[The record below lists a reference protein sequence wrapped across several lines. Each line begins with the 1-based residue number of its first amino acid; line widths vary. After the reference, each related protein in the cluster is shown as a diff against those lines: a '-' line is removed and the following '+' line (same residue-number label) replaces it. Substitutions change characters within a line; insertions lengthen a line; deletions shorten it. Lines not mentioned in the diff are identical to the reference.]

1 MRQPA
6 MPIISPF
13 ESSIAKPGQGT
24 VVLSLL
30 PPANPTLTTLTYKYP
45 LKLVPRAPGF
55 VGSNGHGPASEES
68 KSPSRPVHLYLL
80 TYGGGLLPGDHIE
93 VSITLEPKTRMVVT
107 TPQGSTKIFKTDPNN
122 RGNMPNV
129 IKGHR
134 KQMPANEHLSDM
146 SQQSLDVRIGRQAA
160 LCYLPDPSVPF
171 QNSRYAQIQT
181 FTVDAIAKGD
191 QRSSL
196 CVLDWV
202 TQGRTSRGE
211 DWNFRSWRGRNEVWA
226 KDEKTGK
233 TRLLLRDSVILDD
246 EDEDLNSDEDEDEDD
261 DEEEGTATDLGGDSH
276 SGRVDTPPPQAG
288 LAPMNII
295 QERTRPH
302 GVVGTLILS
311 GPVFDD
317 LGSFLMHQFTSQ
329 PRIGSRNWSATAPAS
344 AQEPSLSTKGNVTWT
359 AARVRAGFV
368 LVKFGAKD
376 FETARLWLGGLL
388 REEGTV
394 AREFGEEALF
404 SL

>member
-1 MRQPA
+1 
-6 MPIISPF
+6 MPIRSPF

-30 PPANPTLTTLTYKYP
+30 PPNNPTLTTLTYKYP
-45 LKLVPRAPGF
+45 LKLVPRAGGF
-55 VGSNGHGPASEES
+55 VSSPES
-68 KSPSRPVHLYLL
+68 SSLSYSCPSRPVHLYLL

-93 VSITLEPKTRMVVT
+93 VSIKLDPRTRMVVT

-122 RGNMPNV
+122 SDNSPNFV
-129 IKGHR
+129 KGYR
-134 KQMPANEHLSDM
+134 KQMPANPHLSDM
-146 SQQSLDVRIGRQAA
+146 SQQSLDVKIGRQAA

-171 QNSRYAQIQT
+171 KNSRYAQVQT
-181 FTVDAIAKGD
+181 FTVDAAAKGD

-211 DWNFRSWRGRNEVWA
+211 NWNFRFWRGRNEVWA
-226 KDEKTGK
+226 TDEKTGK
-233 TRLLLRDSVILDD
+233 SRLLLRDSVILDD
-246 EDEDLNSDEDEDEDD
+246 ETDDLYDSDESGEDL
-261 DEEEGTATDLGGDSH
+261 
-276 SGRVDTPPPQAG
+276 PPQAQSG
-288 LAPMNII
+288 LLPLNII

-311 GPVFDD
+311 GPVFES
-317 LGSFLMHQFTSQ
+317 LGSYLLNQFTSQ
-329 PRIGSRNWSATAPAS
+329 PRIGSRNWSSSESSSAPELS
-344 AQEPSLSTKGNVTWT
+344 PSTKGDVTWT

-376 FETARLWLGGLL
+376 FETAKIWLGGLL
-388 REEGTV
+388 REEGTIT
-394 AREFGEEALF
+394 REFGEEALF
-404 SL
+404 CL

>member
-1 MRQPA
+1 MRQPT
-6 MPIISPF
+6 MPIRSPF

-30 PPANPTLTTLTYKYP
+30 PPNNPTLTTLTYKYP

-55 VGSNGHGPASEES
+55 IPEPDPASLS
-68 KSPSRPVHLYLL
+68 DKCPSMPVHLYLL

-93 VSITLEPKTRMVVT
+93 VSIKLDPRTRMVVT
-107 TPQGSTKIFKTDPNN
+107 TPQGSTKIFKTDSNADSN
-122 RGNMPNV
+122 FNV

-134 KQMPANEHLSDM
+134 KKVPANESISDM
-146 SQQSLDVRIGRQAA
+146 SQQSLDVKIGRQAA
-160 LCYLPDPSVPF
+160 LCYLPDPSVPYKD
-171 QNSRYAQIQT
+171 SRYAQVQT
-181 FTVDAIAKGD
+181 FTVDAAAKGD

-211 DWNFRSWRGRNEVWA
+211 NWNFRFWKGRNEVWA
-226 KDEKTGK
+226 TDEKTGK
-233 TRLLLRDSVILDD
+233 SRLLLRDSVILDD
-246 EDEDLNSDEDEDEDD
+246 ESEAIDADDDEDLDAGSV
-261 DEEEGTATDLGGDSH
+261 GGLNSH
-276 SGRVDTPPPQAG
+276 SIRAETPPPQAG
-288 LAPMNII
+288 LVPLNVI

-311 GPVFDD
+311 GPVFDS
-317 LGSFLMHQFTSQ
+317 LGAYFLHQFTSQ
-329 PRIGSRNWSATAPAS
+329 PRIGSRNWSSDSSAP
-344 AQEPSLSTKGNVTWT
+344 EPSLSTKGDVTWT

-376 FETARLWLGGLL
+376 FETAKVWLGGLL
-388 REEGTV
+388 REEGSIT
-394 AREFGEEALF
+394 REFGEEALF
-404 SL
+404 CL

>member
-6 MPIISPF
+6 MPIPSPF
-13 ESSIAKPGQGT
+13 QSSIAKPGQGK

-30 PPANPTLTTLTYKYP
+30 PPNNPTLTTLTYKYP
-45 LKLVPRAPGF
+45 LKLVPRTGGF
-55 VGSNGHGPASEES
+55 TPTPDPAGLSDTC
-68 KSPSRPVHLYLL
+68 PSHPVHLYLL

-93 VSITLEPKTRMVVT
+93 VSIKLEPRTRMVVT

-122 RGNMPNV
+122 CGTSPNV

-134 KQMPANEHLSDM
+134 KQMPANAHLSDM
-146 SQQSLDVRIGRQAA
+146 SQQSLDVHIGRQAA

-171 QNSRYAQIQT
+171 QHSRYAQVQT
-181 FTVDAIAKGD
+181 FTVDASAKGD

-211 DWNFRSWRGRNEVWA
+211 NWNFRFWRGRNEVWA
-226 KDEKTGK
+226 EDEKTGK
-233 TRLLLRDSVILDD
+233 SRLLLRDSVILDD
-246 EDEDLNSDEDEDEDD
+246 ESEDLDDSDMSEDEVESTNRNMQN
-261 DEEEGTATDLGGDSH
+261 GLANRADL
-276 SGRVDTPPPQAG
+276 PPQAPAG
-288 LAPMNII
+288 LTPLNLIA
-295 QERTRPH
+295 ERTRPH

-311 GPVFDD
+311 GPVFEA
-317 LGSFLMHQFTSQ
+317 LGSFFLHQFQSQ
-329 PRIGSRNWSATAPAS
+329 PRIGGRNWSDHAPS
-344 AQEPSLSTKGNVTWT
+344 VPEPSLSLQGAVTWT

-376 FETARLWLGGLL
+376 FETAKHWLGGLI
-388 REEGTV
+388 REEGSV

-404 SL
+404 CL

>member
-1 MRQPA
+1 MRQPT
-6 MPIISPF
+6 MPIRSPF
-13 ESSIAKPGQGT
+13 ESSIAKPGQGN

-30 PPANPTLTTLTYKYP
+30 PPNNPTLTTLTYKYP

-55 VGSNGHGPASEES
+55 IPEPDPAALSDNC
-68 KSPSRPVHLYLL
+68 PSMPVHLYLL

-93 VSITLEPKTRMVVT
+93 VSIKLDPRTRMVVT
-107 TPQGSTKIFKTDPNN
+107 TPQGSTKIFKTDSTTNSN
-122 RGNMPNV
+122 FNV

-134 KQMPANEHLSDM
+134 KKLPANESISDM
-146 SQQSLDVRIGRQAA
+146 SKQSLDVKIGRQAA
-160 LCYLPDPSVPF
+160 LCYLPDPSVPYKD
-171 QNSRYAQIQT
+171 SRYAQVQT
-181 FTVDAIAKGD
+181 FTVDASAKGD

-211 DWNFRSWRGRNEVWA
+211 NWNFRFWKGRNEVWA
-226 KDEKTGK
+226 SDEKTGK
-233 TRLLLRDSVILDD
+233 SRLLLRDSVILDD
-246 EDEDLNSDEDEDEDD
+246 ESEAIDADDEDLDISGMSN
-261 DEEEGTATDLGGDSH
+261 LNSH
-276 SGRVDTPPPQAG
+276 SIRAETPPPPAG
-288 LAPMNII
+288 LVPLNII

-311 GPVFDD
+311 GPVFDS
-317 LGSFLMHQFTSQ
+317 LGAYFMHQFTSQ
-329 PRIGSRNWSATAPAS
+329 PRIGSRNWSSESSAP
-344 AQEPSLSTKGNVTWT
+344 EPSLSTMGDVTWT

-376 FETARLWLGGLL
+376 FETAKVWLGGLL
-388 REEGTV
+388 REEGSI

-404 SL
+404 CL

>member
-1 MRQPA
+1 
-6 MPIISPF
+6 MPIRSPF

-30 PPANPTLTTLTYKYP
+30 PPNNPTLTTLTYKYP

-55 VGSNGHGPASEES
+55 VPTPDSSTLSES
-68 KSPSRPVHLYLL
+68 CPSRPVHLYLL

-93 VSITLEPKTRMVVT
+93 VSIKLEPRTRMVVT
-107 TPQGSTKIFKTDPNN
+107 TPQGSTKIFKTEPDNAN
-122 RGNMPNV
+122 GIKL

-134 KQMPANEHLSDM
+134 KQMPANQHLANM
-146 SQQSLDVRIGRQAA
+146 SRQSLDVHIGRQAA

-171 QNSRYAQIQT
+171 KNSRYAQVQT
-181 FTVDAIAKGD
+181 FTVDASAKGD
-191 QRSSL
+191 ERSSL

-211 DWNFRSWRGRNEVWA
+211 DWNFRFWRGRNEVWA
-226 KDEKTGK
+226 TDEKTGK
-233 TRLLLRDSVILDD
+233 SRLLLRDSVILDD
-246 EDEDLNSDEDEDEDD
+246 EREDLDDSDEDL
-261 DEEEGTATDLGGDSH
+261 DEEVGESGLNSH
-276 SGRVDTPPPQAG
+276 SGRPDTPPPQAG
-288 LAPMNII
+288 LVPLNII

-311 GPVFDD
+311 GPVFDS
-317 LGSFLMHQFTSQ
+317 LGAYLMQKFNSQ
-329 PRIGSRNWSATAPAS
+329 PRIGSRNWSSSAPAS
-344 AQEPSLSTKGNVTWT
+344 APEPFLSTKGDVTWT

-376 FETARLWLGGLL
+376 FETAKDWLGGLL
-388 REEGTV
+388 REEGSI

-404 SL
+404 CL

>member
-1 MRQPA
+1 
-6 MPIISPF
+6 MPIRSPF

-30 PPANPTLTTLTYKYP
+30 PPNNPTLTTLTYKYP
-45 LKLVPRAPGF
+45 LKLVPRAAGLVPSPG
-55 VGSNGHGPASEES
+55 SSTLTDS
-68 KSPSRPVHLYLL
+68 CPSRPAHLYLL

-93 VSITLEPKTRMVVT
+93 VSITLEPRTRMVVT
-107 TPQGSTKIFKTDPNN
+107 TPQGSTKIFKTEPNN
-122 RGNMPNV
+122 SGSSPHV

-134 KQMPANEHLSDM
+134 NQMPANPHLPEM

-171 QNSRYAQIQT
+171 KNSRYAQIQT
-181 FTVDAIAKGD
+181 FTVDAAAKGD

-211 DWNFRSWRGRNEVWA
+211 NWNFSFWRGRNEVWA
-226 KDEKTGK
+226 TDEKTGK
-233 TRLLLRDSVILDD
+233 SRLLLRDSVILDD
-246 EDEDLNSDEDEDEDD
+246 ETDDLNETSDLEDAN
-261 DEEEGTATDLGGDSH
+261 GLG
-276 SGRVDTPPPQAG
+276 RADTPPPQAG
-288 LAPMNII
+288 LAPLNVI

-302 GVVGTLILS
+302 GVIGTLILS
-311 GPVFDD
+311 GPVFDQ
-317 LGSFLMHQFTSQ
+317 LGSYLMHQFTSQ
-329 PRIGSRNWSATAPAS
+329 PRIGSRNWSSSATSSAP
-344 AQEPSLSTKGNVTWT
+344 EPSLSTKGDVTWT

-376 FETARLWLGGLL
+376 FETAKHWLGGLL
-388 REEGTV
+388 REEGTIV
-394 AREFGEEALF
+394 HEFGEEALF
-404 SL
+404 CV

>member
-1 MRQPA
+1 
-6 MPIISPF
+6 MPIRSPF

-30 PPANPTLTTLTYKYP
+30 PPNNPTLTTLTYKYP
-45 LKLVPRAPGF
+45 LKLVPRTGGF
-55 VGSNGHGPASEES
+55 VPAPES
-68 KSPSRPVHLYLL
+68 SSLSDSCPSRPVHLYLL

-93 VSITLEPKTRMVVT
+93 VSIKLEPRTRMVVT

-122 RGNMPNV
+122 SGTSPNV

-134 KQMPANEHLSDM
+134 KQMPANPHLSDM
-146 SQQSLDVRIGRQAA
+146 SQQSLDVKIGRQSA

-171 QNSRYAQIQT
+171 QNSRYAQVQT
-181 FTVDAIAKGD
+181 FTVDAAAKGD

-211 DWNFRSWRGRNEVWA
+211 NWNFRFWRGRNEVWA
-226 KDEKTGK
+226 SDEKTGK
-233 TRLLLRDSVILDD
+233 SRLLLRDSVILDD
-246 EDEDLNSDEDEDEDD
+246 ETDDLNDSEESDREDL
-261 DEEEGTATDLGGDSH
+261 
-276 SGRVDTPPPQAG
+276 PPQAPSG
-288 LAPMNII
+288 LLPLNVI

-311 GPVFDD
+311 GPVFEE
-317 LGSFLMHQFTSQ
+317 LGSYLLNQFTSQ
-329 PRIGSRNWSATAPAS
+329 PRIGSRNWSSSETSSAPETTA
-344 AQEPSLSTKGNVTWT
+344 STKGDVTWT

-376 FETARLWLGGLL
+376 FETAKLWLGGLL
-388 REEGTV
+388 REEGTI

-404 SL
+404 CV

>member
-6 MPIISPF
+6 MPIRSPF
-13 ESSIAKPGQGT
+13 ESSIAKPGQGN

-30 PPANPTLTTLTYKYP
+30 PPNNPTLTTLTYKYP

-55 VGSNGHGPASEES
+55 VPTPEPDALSDSC
-68 KSPSRPVHLYLL
+68 PSRPIHLYLL

-93 VSITLEPKTRMVVT
+93 VSIKLDPKTRMVVT
-107 TPQGSTKIFKTDPNN
+107 TPQGSTKIFKTEPNSDS
-122 RGNMPNV
+122 GVSV

-134 KQMPANEHLSDM
+134 KKMPANDHLSDM
-146 SQQSLDVRIGRQAA
+146 SQQSLDVRIGREAA
-160 LCYLPDPSVPF
+160 LCYLPDPSVPYK
-171 QNSRYAQIQT
+171 NSRYAQLQT
-181 FTVDAIAKGD
+181 FTVDAAAKGN

-211 DWNFRSWRGRNEVWA
+211 NWNFHFWKGRNEVWA
-226 KDEKTGK
+226 MDDKTGK
-233 TRLLLRDSVILDD
+233 SRLLLRDSVILDD
-246 EDEDLNSDEDEDEDD
+246 ESEDLGSDSENESLEAS
-261 DEEEGTATDLGGDSH
+261 EEAELKSH
-276 SGRVDTPPPQAG
+276 SLHTNTPPQQAG
-288 LAPMNII
+288 LVPLNVI

-311 GPVFDD
+311 GPVFDS
-317 LGSFLMHQFTSQ
+317 LGAYFMHQFTSQ
-329 PRIGSRNWSATAPAS
+329 PRIGSRNWSSTSSSAP
-344 AQEPSLSTKGNVTWT
+344 EPALSTVGDVTWT

-376 FETARLWLGGLL
+376 FETAKHWLGGLL
-388 REEGTV
+388 REEGSV

-404 SL
+404 CL